1 MQTSG
6 VSCSESGRWASPIF
20 FVPRTLW
27 RTWGT
32 RRFPPAMMRP
42 LVAAK
47 HQLGYRCQL
56 HVRGAF
62 VDLADLCVAVVL
74 LDGVVLHKAVTAKYL
89 HGVAGDAFGYMRSK
103 VLAHRGFFQ
112 EAKSVVLEA
121 GTVINHEPG
130 GFDFGC
136 HFGEVKLDRL
146 KLPDRFAELLAFKSV
161 SGGVR
166 PGALG

>member
-62 VDLADLCVAVVL
+62 VDLADLGVAVVL
-74 LDGVVLHKAVTAKYL
+74 LDGVVLHKAVAAKYL
-89 HGVAGDAFGYMRSK
+89 YGMAGNAFGYLRSK
-103 VLAHRGFFQ
+103 VLARGGFFS
-112 EAKSVVLEA
+112 ETDTGVLET

-130 GFDFGC
+130 GFDFGG
-136 HFGEVKLDRL
+136 HFG
-146 KLPDRFAELLAFKSV
+146 
-161 SGGVR
+161 
-166 PGALG
+166 